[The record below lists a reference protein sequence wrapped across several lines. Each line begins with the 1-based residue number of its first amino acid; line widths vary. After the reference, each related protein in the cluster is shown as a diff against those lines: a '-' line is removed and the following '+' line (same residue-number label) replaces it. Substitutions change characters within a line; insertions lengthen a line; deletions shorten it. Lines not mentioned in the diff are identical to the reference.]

1 MSAVD
6 VYECTGKNSCYT
18 KHAFWQASVVKFVYG
33 TWINQQPIWTG
44 TNLQKTNLEQ
54 LSKDEKHK
62 HICILFLPT
71 TEHVI
76 RSLSALVQT
85 VILHGITY
93 VGYFL

>member
-1 MSAVD
+1 M
-6 VYECTGKNSCYT
+6 
-18 KHAFWQASVVKFVYG
+18 
-33 TWINQQPIWTG
+33 
-44 TNLQKTNLEQ
+44 EQ

-93 VGYFL
+93 VGYFLQNF